1 MPFEIKKIGNHFQLY
16 NITQKRLIK
25 TKFKTKQSAIN
36 QGKNWMSY
44 RKEKPIVKGNKI
56 FFYKKKSKSFIK
68 RNQNNSKKKPKIK
81 KK

>member
-16 NITQKRLIK
+16 NITQKKLLK
-25 TKFKTKQSAIN
+25 TKFKTKESAIN

-44 RKEKPIVKGNKI
+44 RKEKPVVKGNKI
-56 FFYKKKSKSFIK
+56 L
-68 RNQNNSKKKPKIK
+68 NSKKKPKIK